1 MGRGRVELKRIEN
14 KINRQV
20 TFSKRRNGLLKK
32 AYELSV
38 LCDAEV
44 ALIIFSS
51 RGKLY
56 EFGSAGMTKTLE
68 KYQRCSFNPQD
79 NSAENETQSWCQE
92 VSKLRAKYES
102 LQRTQRHLL
111 GEDLGPLSVRELQ
124 NLEKQLEG
132 ALNQARQRKTQIM
145 IDQMEELRR
154 KERQLGDMNE
164 QLKMKV
170 SLELSSL
177 HSEGQ
182 GLRPLPFQWNS
193 TNSSPGNTSFALHPS
208 QSNPMGCHNNEP
220 VLQIGYHYVGG
231 ESFVP
236 RSMADESNMV
246 QGWVL

>member
-51 RGKLY
+51 RGKLF

-68 KYQRCSFNPQD
+68 RYQRCSFNLQD
-79 NSAENETQSWCQE
+79 NSVEHETQSWYQE
-92 VSKLRAKYES
+92 VLKLKGKYDS

-111 GEDLGPLSVRELQ
+111 GEDLGPLSVKELQ

-132 ALNQARQRKTQIM
+132 ALAQTRQRKTQIM
-145 IDQMEELRR
+145 NEQMEELRR
-154 KERQLGDMNE
+154 KERHLGDVNE

-177 HSEGQ
+177 QADGQ
-182 GLRPLPFQWNS
+182 DFRNLPCSWN
-193 TNSSPGNTSFALHPS
+193 TTTASSGNTIFALHPP
-208 QSNPMGCHNNEP
+208 QPNPMDCDNEQI
-220 VLQIGYHYVGG
+220 LQIGYHFVPG
-231 ESFVP
+231 ESSVP
-236 RSMADESNMV
+236 RSMACDNNIV
-246 QGWVL
+246 RDWVL